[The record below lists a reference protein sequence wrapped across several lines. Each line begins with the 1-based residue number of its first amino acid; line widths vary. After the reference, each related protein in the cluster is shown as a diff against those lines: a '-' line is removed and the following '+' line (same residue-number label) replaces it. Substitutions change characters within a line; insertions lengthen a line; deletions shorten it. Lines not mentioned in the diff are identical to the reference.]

1 MVQAVLAGLLL
12 LSPQQS
18 DTATFRDGVTAELYA
33 RARVR
38 HIAQDTLV
46 QNYRAMV
53 RTRMDAS
60 AGRSRFARQTALFA
74 HESAAEVSWQAPN
87 DLRVKVLGT
96 RAHLPLIRILQGL
109 GGDAEAE
116 AEDELRREL
125 VWDRPW
131 FIPRALGDSIRLMG
145 LPEHAALHP
154 MADGATEFYR
164 YAVTDSLQLI
174 TQSRTIRA
182 LKMRVEP
189 KQPGAALVAGD
200 MWLDAETA
208 DIVQFGMIF
217 LGDYLWDTPSGPT
230 PEDSAAARKESDQAK
245 QFLSVEAQVEY
256 ALVDQLYWMPYRQ
269 FLAIT
274 AEIPM
279 FLNAAIPVRAVTTF
293 TDYTVNSNPRI
304 EFHTSEADLLEEMDE
319 GRGREP
325 TRVVLKARAGQDAR
339 LEVEGDEDEERY
351 ARGYYRAGTWRDGR
365 WEMDVPPAD
374 SLLGFEWDTELDTSY
389 DVDEERRLR
398 QTFAELSELSEEL
411 PPEWL
416 GRRRFGV
423 AWESVAEIVRFNR
436 VQGLSTG
443 VGYQIRPNMKFTSL
457 LLAGRFG
464 FSDKRLTGSVT
475 LRRDGPSGR
484 FDLKGF
490 HTVAEVEPWT
500 RGLGIGNSL
509 NALFVGND
517 DADYYLTSG
526 GSLAYTWN
534 YGVLQ
539 NVEVALSYEHHETM
553 DVATTSAIAGIW
565 GTGEFQDN
573 LPVIEGW
580 FARGSLARRD
590 RLGGVTVGPGG
601 DVLVGD
607 DGSAGRLWVVVG
619 VPFAL
624 PGLSGV
630 LTARGGVMRG
640 DSLPQMLFRLGG
652 PQTVRGYTYGERTGR
667 EIWAAQ
673 LDLGLG
679 RSRLVAP
686 VVFFDIGDT
695 FTSDPFIGA
704 GAGVSMLN
712 GLMRFNLSKG
722 IRPDRALRFDL
733 LFRAPR

>member
-1 MVQAVLAGLLL
+1 MVQVVVAALLL

-18 DTATFRDGVTAELYA
+18 DTATFRDAVTAELYA

-87 DLRVKVLGT
+87 DLKVTVLGT
-96 RAHLPLIRILQGL
+96 RAQLPIIRLLQGL

-154 MADGATEFYR
+154 MADGATEYYR
-164 YAVTDSLQLI
+164 YAVTDSVQLI

-189 KQPGAALVAGD
+189 KQLGAALVAGD

-208 DIVQFGMIF
+208 DIVQFGMVF
-217 LGDYLWDTPSGPT
+217 LGDYLWDTPSGST
-230 PEDSAAARKESDQAK
+230 FEDSAAAKKESDQAK

-274 AEIPM
+274 VEIPV

-293 TDYTVNSNPRI
+293 SDYTVNSNPRI
-304 EFHTSEADLLEEMDE
+304 VFHTTEEDLLEELDE
-319 GRGREP
+319 GGGRER
-325 TRVVLKARAGQDAR
+325 TIVVVKARAGRDAR
-339 LEVEGDEDEERY
+339 VEVEGEEDEERY
-351 ARGYYRAGTWRDGR
+351 ERGYYRAGTWRDGR
-365 WEMDVPPAD
+365 WEMDVPPVD
-374 SLLGFEWDTELDTSY
+374 SLLSFVWDTELDTSY
-389 DVDEERRLR
+389 DADEERRLR

-411 PPEWL
+411 PAEWL
-416 GRRRFGV
+416 GRRRFGM
-423 AWESVAEIVRFNR
+423 AWESVSEIVRFNR

-443 VGYQIRPNMKFTSL
+443 AGYQIRPKIKFTSL

-475 LRRDGPSGR
+475 VRRDGPEGR

-500 RGLGIGNSL
+500 RGLGIGNSI

-526 GSLAYTWN
+526 GSLAYAWN
-534 YGVLQ
+534 YGLLR
-539 NVEVALSYEHHETM
+539 NFEAGLSCERHETM

-565 GTGEFQDN
+565 GTGVFQVN
-573 LPVIEGW
+573 PPVAEGW
-580 FARGSLARRD
+580 FVQGSLARTD
-590 RLGGVTVGPGG
+590 RLGTVTVGPGG
-601 DVLVGD
+601 DVLAGD
-607 DGSAGRLWVVVG
+607 QGTAGRLWVVVG

-624 PGLSGV
+624 PGVSGA
-630 LTARGGVMRG
+630 LTVRGGMVRG

-652 PQTVRGYTYGERTGR
+652 TQTVRGYTYGERTGR
-667 EIWAAQ
+667 EIWSAQ
-673 LDLGLG
+673 LDLGLR
-679 RSRLVAP
+679 RSRLIAP

-695 FTSDPFIGA
+695 FASDPFIGV
-704 GAGVSMLN
+704 GAGLSLLN
-712 GLMRFNLSKG
+712 GLVRFNLSKG
-722 IRPDRALRFDL
+722 IRPDRAFRFDL